1 MTVSSTNTKKSY
13 NGDNTTAV
21 FAYDFKITSA
31 DQLLVLIRNDT
42 TGVESTATGVE
53 YDPEQ
58 HLPGFGLNTAYIV
71 DGVDNANG
79 GNVTF
84 KFNTGNPS
92 DPNYSVTDFRPKIVD
107 SVPEVLL
114 IKRVLSLTQTTDY
127 TPNDP
132 FPAEVHEEA
141 LDKLTFVSQQQ
152 QEEIDRSFKF
162 AETDTGTASIPVASE
177 RASKYLGFDTN
188 GDVVAVDGTTNA
200 TPISTFGATLV
211 DDANA
216 TTARATLGLGSLATL
231 NTVNSSQID
240 TNSVTASELNISG
253 NGSSGQYVTSD
264 GDGSFSY
271 ITPPAFAGRLI
282 NIQSFTASG
291 TYTPNANALQSI
303 VYVQGGGGGGG
314 GSDSDATSE
323 SAVGAG
329 GNGGGYI
336 QSGLID
342 VSAGGYSSTITVGA
356 GGAGGSNTVGADGA
370 DSIYNDGTISLTA
383 KGGGGADRFENIV
396 SPNAIVSADTAANTV
411 SNHTPVLNIGT
422 NPGGAGISMESS
434 GGDNRASGGAGGG
447 SFFGYGGRGGSSAS
461 TSVHAGTNGVGH
473 GSGGGGAAM
482 QNAISGGAYP
492 GGDGAG
498 GIIIIY
504 EYT

>member
-1 MTVSSTNTKKSY
+1 MTVSSTTTKVSY
-13 NGDNTTAV
+13 SGDASTAV
-21 FAYDFKITSA
+21 FAYTFKVFNASELVVITRV
-31 DQLLVLIRNDT
+31 D
-42 TGVESTATGVE
+42 ATGVE
-53 YDPEQ
+53 TTET
-58 HLPGFGLNTAYIV
+58 LNTAYIV

-92 DPNYSVTDFRPKIVD
+92 DPNYSVTDYRPQTGETV
-107 SVPEVLL
+107 V
-114 IKRVLSLTQTTDY
+114 IKRILPLTQTTDY

-132 FPAEVHEEA
+132 FPAEVHEES
-141 LDKLTFVSQQQ
+141 LDKLTFMSQQQ

-162 AETDTGTASIPVASE
+162 AETDAGTASIPVASE
-177 RASKYLGFDTN
+177 RANKYLAFDASGN
-188 GDVVAVDGTTNA
+188 VVAAQGSTSDVIA
-200 TPISTFGATLV
+200 STFGASLI
-211 DDANA
+211 DDADA
-216 TTARATLGLGSLATL
+216 SAARTTLGLGSLSTL
-231 NTVNSSQID
+231 STVGSSQID
-240 TNSVTASELNISG
+240 ANSVTASEFNISG

-271 ITPPAFAGRLI
+271 TTPPASEGRLI

-291 TYTPNANALQSI
+291 TYTPHASALQAI
-303 VYVQGGGGGGG
+303 VYVQGAGGGGG
-314 GSDSDATSE
+314 GSDSDDAAQSGV
-323 SAVGAG
+323 AAG

-342 VSAGGYSSTITVGA
+342 VSAGSYSSTITVGA
-356 GGAGGSNTVGADGA
+356 GGAGGANAVGADGA
-370 DSIYNDGTISLTA
+370 DSVYNDGTISLTA
-383 KGGGGADRFENIV
+383 KGGGGADRFGDIA
-396 SPNAIVSADTAANTV
+396 SPNARVPADTAANTV

-422 NPGGAGISMESS
+422 NPGGNGISMESS

-447 SFFGYGGRGGSSAS
+447 SFFGYGGRGGSTSS
-461 TSVHAGTNGVGH
+461 TPVHAGTNGVGY

-482 QNAISGGAYP
+482 QGAVSGGSYP
-492 GGDGAG
+492 GGDGAD